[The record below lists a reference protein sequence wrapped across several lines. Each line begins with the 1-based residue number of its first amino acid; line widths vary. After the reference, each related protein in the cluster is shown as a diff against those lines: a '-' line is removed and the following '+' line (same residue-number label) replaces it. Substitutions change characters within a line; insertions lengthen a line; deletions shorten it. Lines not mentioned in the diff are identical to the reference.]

1 MKKLFRGKHGKI
13 GGVCVGISDYLGIDE
28 TVVRAIFLIG
38 IFLPFPTILTYLI
51 LWLLI
56 PKNKLTP

>member
-1 MKKLFRGKHGKI
+1 MKKLYRSEHGKI
-13 GGVCVGISDYLGIDE
+13 GGVCGGIADYSGIDE

-38 IFLPFPTILTYLI
+38 IFLPSPTIITYLI
-51 LWLLI
+51 LWGLI